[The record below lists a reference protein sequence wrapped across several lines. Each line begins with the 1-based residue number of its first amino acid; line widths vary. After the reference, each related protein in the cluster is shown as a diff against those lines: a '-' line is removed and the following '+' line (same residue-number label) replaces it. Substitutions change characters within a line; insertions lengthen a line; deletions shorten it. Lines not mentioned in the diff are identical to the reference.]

1 MNDYLTIENMNV
13 SYNLYKQHQINFSL
27 LDNEYWKSK

>member
-1 MNDYLTIENMNV
+1 MNDYLTIEN
-13 SYNLYKQHQINFSL
+13 YHLYKQHQINFSL